1 MKMNV
6 IKERVN
12 PYMKRKELL
21 LDIEHEA
28 ESTPN
33 KAAVQE
39 LLARQISADK
49 EKIEIIDIVSEKGIA
64 KSKSTVF
71 IWQEMPVRKVKK
83 AEKAE
88 AKEEKKQEKA
98 ETPKKEAKK
107 EEPAKE
113 HKEAKSADVKEE
125 KKGE

>member
-12 PYMKRKELL
+12 PYMKRREIV

-39 LLARQISADK
+39 LLARQISADR

-71 IWQEMPVRKVKK
+71 IWQETPVKKVKK
-83 AEKAE
+83 TAEK

-98 ETPKKEAKK
+98 EAREDTKKEKEKVETPKEIKK
-107 EEPAKE
+107 E
-113 HKEAKSADVKEE
+113 S
-125 KKGE
+125 